1 VDADNVRKAFEDG
14 VAKALAA
21 RGRPERHMAPILGE
35 DVPAFIEAPLAGA
48 AADLE
53 GAGVAVLGIPYE
65 GVKILD
71 PVTYA
76 PPLAP
81 TAPDGSIYY
90 RSGADEGPAAIRRH
104 SIFYSLRH
112 GRGFIPE
119 VDRDLVIEDH
129 LRVVDYGDVPVVA
142 DDVEVTFL
150 RAHEKLADILAA
162 GAVPIVLGGDHSIPV
177 PVLQVLSGKLNG
189 KLGIVVFDSHFDLSY
204 EPRYWAGSQW
214 ARAFDLGVVE
224 PENFVQIGIRGGRE
238 SLSDKT
244 VAEELG
250 THYFTMADIDELGVE
265 AVAQEALE
273 KATSGT
279 EAMYISLDIDVVD
292 PAHGGQKYPDPAGLS
307 ARELL
312 SALRSL
318 CRGPIAAF
326 DICCLAPRYDLQ
338 GHLSQLAAR
347 AAVEVIAGVAR
358 QRPRVTGRAL
368 PT

>member
-1 VDADNVRKAFEDG
+1 MDAKKVRKAFQAG
-14 VAKALAA
+14 ASKAAAA
-21 RGRPERHMAPILGE
+21 RGRPERHLAPILR
-35 DVPAFIEAPLAGA
+35 DDIPTFMEAPLALTTA
-48 AADLE
+48 ELE

-65 GVKILD
+65 GVKLLD
-71 PVTYA
+71 PMTYA
-76 PPLAP
+76 PALA
-81 TAPDGSIYY
+81 APAPEGSIYY
-90 RSGADEGPAAIRRH
+90 RSGADQGPAAIRRY
-104 SIFYSLRH
+104 SVFYSLRH

-119 VDRDLVIEDH
+119 VDRDLVIEDR
-129 LRVVDYGDVPVVA
+129 LRVVDYGDVPVSPA
-142 DDVEVTFL
+142 DAELTFL

-189 KLGIVVFDSHFDLSY
+189 KLGIVAFDSHFDLSY

-238 SLSDKT
+238 SLNDKA

-250 THYFTMADIDELGVE
+250 THYFTMADVDEMGIE

-273 KATSGT
+273 KATAGT

-312 SALRSL
+312 RALRVL
-318 CRGPIAAF
+318 CQGPIAAF

-358 QRPRVTGRAL
+358 QRP
-368 PT
+368 